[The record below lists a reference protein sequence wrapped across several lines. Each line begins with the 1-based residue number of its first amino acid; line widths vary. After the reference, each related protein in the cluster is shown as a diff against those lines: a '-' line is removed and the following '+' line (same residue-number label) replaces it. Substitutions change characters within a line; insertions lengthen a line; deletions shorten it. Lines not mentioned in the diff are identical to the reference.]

1 MSKNAIVVEGG
12 AMRGVFAAGV
22 LDAFIEHNHHPFDFA
37 IGVSAGASN
46 LLGYLA
52 KAKQRSY
59 RVITEM
65 ATSREFYSPSRFA
78 AGGNLTDVKWLSEAS
93 LERYPIDLNTVYG
106 SIPLYAATTDIDT
119 GRAEYFQVTPNNM
132 GSVMEATTALP
143 VAYKRTP
150 CFSGG
155 CFTDGAVADSIPV
168 KEAYRRGARD
178 ITVILSHPISYNM
191 PESNSHWLMKRL
203 LNDTPVVAEALRTRA
218 KRYNE
223 ALDFIRFPPNDATI
237 RVIAPNEDFPVRRL
251 TQRKRV
257 LDKGYAMGVS
267 AGKQHLS
274 HQRGDNEFSLEDCP
288 ACHAL

>member
-1 MSKNAIVVEGG
+1 MNKKALVVEGG

-22 LDAFIEHNHHPFDFA
+22 LDAFIEQQHQPYDFA

-52 KAKQRSY
+52 NAKQRSY
-59 RVITEM
+59 RVITKM
-65 ATSREFYSPSRFA
+65 ATSKEFYSPSRFA

-93 LERYPIDLNTVYG
+93 LERFPIDLDTVF
-106 SIPLYAATTDIDT
+106 SSLPFYAATTDIET
-119 GRAEYFQVTPNNM
+119 GKAEYFRVTADNI

-191 PESNSHWLMKRL
+191 PESNSQWLMKRL
-203 LNDTPVVAEALRTRA
+203 LNDTPVVAQALSTRA

-223 ALDFIRFPPNDATI
+223 ALEFIRFPPKDVTV
-237 RVIAPNEDFPVRRL
+237 RVIAPSEDFPVKRL

-257 LDKGYAMGVS
+257 LDKGYEMGLS
-267 AGKQHLS
+267 AGQQHLS
-274 HQRGDNEFSLEDCP
+274 NLRGHSEFSVEECP
-288 ACHAL
+288 ACHAM